1 MTYADYIYG
10 IHTHTYIYICISF
23 QKLVMLFEDTWVRSF
38 KSVSVLGVAILY
50 WVSVGR
56 LPFYRVSRFEM

>member
-1 MTYADYIYG
+1 MTYADYIWY
-10 IHTHTYIYICISF
+10 THTYIYIIYISF